1 MGYTVYKHTSPS
13 GKVYIGIT
21 KRKPEYRWNK
31 GKGYRKDQ
39 LLFYRAI
46 KKYGWDNF
54 THEILYTG
62 LSEKD
67 AKNIEISL
75 IRQCG
80 VAKAI
85 TKWDF
90 YVVFFGDKGWTPISI
105 ESSGELKFQYIQEI
119 PDIVIKTQ

>member
-46 KKYGWDNF
+46 KKYGWGNF

-75 IRQCG
+75 I
-80 VAKAI
+80 
-85 TKWDF
+85 
-90 YVVFFGDKGWTPISI
+90 
-105 ESSGELKFQYIQEI
+105 
-119 PDIVIKTQ
+119 